1 MKTEITKSE
10 FEKKIKSR
18 AMLGLIYALIGAAI
32 IITANTIKTD
42 NDVAYSFGAVFAV
55 MGIVRF
61 VQYTRLLN
69 NKSALEKREIAEND
83 ERNVM
88 IVTKARSLAFTA
100 YFVLGGITVPV
111 MFLTGNRTIGLYVAY
126 SICAFVVISW
136 LSYLIIRRKY

>member
-42 NDVAYSFGAVFAV
+42 NDVAYSFGAVFAA

-88 IVTKARSLAFTA
+88 IVTKAQ
-100 YFVLGGITVPV
+100 
-111 MFLTGNRTIGLYVAY
+111 MLYAT
-126 SICAFVVISW
+126 
-136 LSYLIIRRKY
+136 